1 MPEAWAPRAPES
13 HHLDGYLLPVEDF
26 DIHHMVWTGRL
37 RPLGVVVGAKGHDR
51 VMTRGRTAKGVGLGP
66 VALALLLALVGCT
79 ALGPGSPPTPPDSAA
94 VADGPRPSSSS
105 PPSSPSPWPSESA
118 VAASGPASAAVRS
131 LTVKGRAPLTGYD
144 RDRFGRAWADVDRN
158 GCDTRNDVL
167 RRDLDTVAVKPGTY
181 GCLVRTGVLID
192 PYTGETIRFVRGVGT
207 SNAVQIDHVVALAD
221 AWQKGA
227 FRWSD
232 ARRLAF
238 ANDPLNL
245 LAVDGPTNLQK
256 GASDAASWL
265 PPRKAYRCAFVA
277 RQVAVKKAY
286 GLWITRAERD
296 AILRVLAR
304 CPGQKLPQR

>member
-1 MPEAWAPRAPES
+1 
-13 HHLDGYLLPVEDF
+13 
-26 DIHHMVWTGRL
+26 
-37 RPLGVVVGAKGHDR
+37 
-51 VMTRGRTAKGVGLGP
+51 MTRGRTARRIGLGP
-66 VALALLLALVGCT
+66 VALALLFALVGCT
-79 ALGPGSPPTPPDSAA
+79 PLGPSSTPPDSPDAT
-94 VADGPRPSSSS
+94 DGPRPSTSSS
-105 PPSSPSPWPSESA
+105 STSASPSSPSPSESA

-131 LTVKGRAPLTGYD
+131 LSVKGRAPLTGYH
-144 RDRFGRAWADVDRN
+144 RDRFGQAWADVDRN

-167 RRDLDTVAVKPGTY
+167 LRDLDAVAIKPGTY
-181 GCLVRTGVLID
+181 GCLVRAGVLRD
-192 PYTGETIRFVRGVGT
+192 PYTGETIRFERGVGT

-227 FRWSD
+227 FRWTD

-304 CPGQKLPQR
+304 CPGQKLPRR